1 MALKRWTVAKNVK
14 TQNLKIWVKTSAL
27 RVEFMYYDDCGL
39 CRLRPCRTY
48 SGIGVN
54 YHKRDICPKLLFSV
68 QETLDFF
75 TSFRMPMENMIS
87 VWKMS
92 CGVLVFLLLVSTR
105 ILAIFA
111 VTYSGDLAALNALK
125 ASWKNLPPNWVGGDP
140 CGSKWDG
147 INCTDTRV
155 TSLML
160 AGTGVEGSEFSDISS
175 LTGLQLLDLSNNV
188 GLKGVLPSS
197 IGNLKNLTVLI
208 LIGCSFFGPIPD
220 SIGSLQQ
227 LVYIS
232 LNSNSFSGSI
242 PPSIG
247 SLSQLSWLD
256 LSMNKLNGTIP
267 VSTETTPGLDMLVRA
282 RHFHFSNNQ
291 LSGSIPDQLFSSDM
305 NLVHAIFDNNKL
317 TGNLPFSL
325 GYVQKLA
332 VVRFDWNSLDGPI
345 PPNLHN
351 LTSLNEL
358 YLSNNNFNGN
368 IPNLTGMN
376 SLYYVDLSNNSF
388 NASGVPEWFS
398 GLQSLTTLMM
408 ENTRLQGQIP
418 VDIFRL
424 PQLETVVLSNNNLSG
439 ILDIGNSYS
448 SNLTVNLQNNS
459 ITDFQQ
465 KSDYNL
471 QLTLVGNPV
480 CNTNGANA
488 KFCSVQRRSNDLL
501 PSNRCGVM
509 SCSSDEVLSPNC
521 QCSHPYTGT
530 LHFYSFSFTD
540 LQNSTY
546 YRILNGSLMT
556 AFLSSGIPVDS
567 VNLSSPMIDINLQF
581 QLQIFPS
588 GQDSF
593 NRTSI
598 ADMGFL
604 LNRQPFEIEYFGP
617 FFFIDEQ
624 YCCLPGSKNSSH
636 VGIIVGVAV
645 GCLIL
650 VLLIVLAGLYA
661 LHQRKKAKRAIGM
674 SNPFAS
680 WNPEKESGSVPQLQ
694 GAKWFSFEDLKKC
707 TNNFSE
713 SNCIGSGGYG
723 KVYKGTVASAQV
735 VAIKRAQ
742 QGSMQGATEFK
753 TEIELLSRIHHKNVV
768 SLVGFCYEQGEQML
782 VYEYISNGTLRDCL
796 SGKSGFW
803 LDWNKRLRVALD
815 AARGLSYLHELTDPP
830 IIHRD
835 IKSTNILLDNNLNA
849 KVADF
854 GLSKLLGDTG
864 KGYVTTQVKGTLGYM
879 DPEYYMTQQLTEKS
893 DVYSFGVVLLEL
905 MTAKAPIQHGKH
917 IVRLVQEAM
926 GNTKEPPNFDQI
938 IDPTL
943 ESGSKLGGLG
953 KFVDLA
959 MSCVRES
966 AADRPKMGE
975 VVRQIE
981 NIIELAAL
989 DRKTEKRFSSSSF
1002 DETIDESPL
1011 HSYAAEGFDVSYGSF
1026 PFRVQRQ

>member
-1 MALKRWTVAKNVK
+1 M
-14 TQNLKIWVKTSAL
+14 S
-27 RVEFMYYDDCGL
+27 
-39 CRLRPCRTY
+39 
-48 SGIGVN
+48 
-54 YHKRDICPKLLFSV
+54 
-68 QETLDFF
+68 
-75 TSFRMPMENMIS
+75 MENMIS
-87 VWKMS
+87 LLEMS
-92 CGVLVFLLLVSTR
+92 SRVLVFLLLVSTR

-111 VTYSGDLAALNALK
+111 VTYSGDLELGLTCIPGVWEYAHGCGGIYFMLHRSKIHHFVSVPVAALIALK
-125 ASWKNLPPNWVGGDP
+125 ATWKNLPPNWVGGDP

-160 AGTGVEGSEFSDISS
+160 AGTGLEGSEFSDISS
-175 LTGLQLLDLSNNV
+175 LTGLQFLDLSNNI

-247 SLSQLSWLD
+247 NLSQLSWLD

-267 VSTETTPGLDMLVRA
+267 VSTETAPGLDLLLRA

-291 LSGSIPDQLFSSDM
+291 LSGSIPDQLFSSNM
-305 NLVHAIFDNNKL
+305 NLSNTKTAAFL
-317 TGNLPFSL
+317 FLPSL
-325 GYVQKLA
+325 QSGRHR
-332 VVRFDWNSLDGPI
+332 RFDWNSLDGPI
-345 PPNLHN
+345 PPNLSN

-368 IPNLTGMN
+368 IPNLTGMH
-376 SLYYVDLSNNSF
+376 SLYYVDMSNNSF
-388 NASGVPEWFS
+388 KASGVPKWFS
-398 GLQSLTTLMM
+398 SLQSLTTFLIGNGRPFSLWHQNL
-408 ENTRLQGQIP
+408 ENVGHLYFQNTSSIGDCVSSYLGNS
-418 VDIFRL
+418 D
-424 PQLETVVLSNNNLSG
+424 PQAILGYRCIAMLSPIYNKCLIHIRVLSNNNLSG

-448 SNLTVNLQNNS
+448 SNLTVDLQNNS

-471 QLTLVGNPV
+471 QLTLVQNPV

-509 SCSSDEVLSPNC
+509 SCGSHEILSPNC

-540 LQNSTY
+540 MQNLTY
-546 YRILNGSLMT
+546 YRILSRSLMT
-556 AFLSSGIPVDS
+556 AFRSSGIPVDS
-567 VNLSSPMIDINLQF
+567 VNLSSPMIDIYLQF

-588 GQDSF
+588 GEDSF

-598 ADMGFL
+598 SDMGFL
-604 LNRQPFEIEYFGP
+604 LNRQPFEIQYFGP

-624 YCCLPGSKNSSH
+624 YCCLPGSKKPSH

-645 GCLIL
+645 GGSIL
-650 VLLIVLAGLYA
+650 VLLIVLAGIYA
-661 LHQRKKAKRAIGM
+661 LRQRKKARRAMEM

-723 KVYKGTVASAQV
+723 KVYKGTVASTQV

-768 SLVGFCYEQGEQML
+768 SLVGFCYELGEQML

-803 LDWNKRLRVALD
+803 LDWNKRLKVALD

-835 IKSTNILLDNNLNA
+835 VKSTNILLDNNLNA

-926 GNTKEPPNFDQI
+926 GNTKEAQNFDQI

-943 ESGSKLGGLG
+943 ESGSKLVGLG
-953 KFVDLA
+953 KFVHLA

-975 VVRQIE
+975 VVREIE
-981 NIIELAAL
+981 NIIELVAL
-989 DRKTEKRFSSSSF
+989 DRKTEKRFDSSSF

-1026 PFRVQRQ
+1026 PFRLQHQ